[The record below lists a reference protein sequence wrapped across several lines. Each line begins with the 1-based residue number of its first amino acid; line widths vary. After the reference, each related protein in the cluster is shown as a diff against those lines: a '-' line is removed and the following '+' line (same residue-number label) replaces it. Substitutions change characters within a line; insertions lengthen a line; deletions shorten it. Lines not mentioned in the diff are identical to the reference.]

1 MTSPAAAPER
11 PAPAIPARARGRRIL
26 HDWRLLGLLLAG
38 GVMATVVVF
47 VVGFSDAFFTSTSS
61 DQGSTVSAGELRI
74 TQSKTGAIWTGTDSL
89 RPGDAK
95 TGTITLTNAEHKARL
110 TLGVSGLS
118 DTPPGPT
125 LADVIDV
132 TVRETSPS
140 TVQRYKGKLKD
151 LTGVA
156 LGTWATGEQR
166 TYSFEM
172 SWPASE
178 SSLSRAGVTT
188 SFVFDWD
195 AVSVP

>member
-1 MTSPAAAPER
+1 MTSPAAAPEH
-11 PAPAIPARARGRRIL
+11 PASAIPARARGRRIL

-38 GVMATVVVF
+38 GLMATIVVF

-61 DQGSTVSAGELRI
+61 DQGSTVSAGELRL
-74 TQSKTGAIWTGTDSL
+74 TQSKTGAIWTDSL
-89 RPGDAK
+89 RPGDVK

-125 LADVIDV
+125 LADVIVV

-151 LTGVA
+151 DEIKLHRNVTDIAEYDIVA
-156 LGTWATGEQR
+156 K
-166 TYSFEM
+166 
-172 SWPASE
+172 
-178 SSLSRAGVTT
+178 RAKETEAKVGSKTT
-188 SFVFDWD
+188 
-195 AVSVP
+195 PK